1 LDIAQKLLA
10 RSVHGAGAAGAGGF
24 LQGALAPTA
33 GSYSPQSGQIF
44 GILKQLKED
53 FESNLSAAQKQ
64 EMKAAADFKELAAA
78 KSAQID
84 AAKEK
89 LDEYEGQHADNQKAL
104 SDDKEELA
112 LTREQRSKDVEFLQ
126 NLKVTCMDLDKE
138 WEDRSKTRAAET
150 KAVSEAISVLTAD
163 DNMDLLRQ
171 TVSLLQV
178 GTDSDAEEG
187 TEARVRRKRTV
198 DWLRKAAQEPSFNVD
213 DLLEAWQGHTTGARR
228 AVGAVG
234 GPRTQLATLAVTA
247 SLDSFTKVKETID
260 KMVEDLKKQQE
271 EEVKFKAHCESEFDS
286 TEKETYAKT
295 EIKED
300 LEATIEKLEKLLATV
315 GDEIAAAKADIAA
328 TEVAI
333 KQASQAREA
342 ENADYQTVVA
352 DQRATQEI
360 LKKALDK
367 LNTFYKK
374 ALLIQSAKQEPPV
387 KFNAYKKNADAS
399 PVIGLI
405 EQIVED
411 SKALEAEAVAGESK
425 AQASYETFVKDSNAV
440 IANLN
445 EVISMKTTA
454 AATAKVDM
462 EQAKSDFGS
471 TEGELES
478 LALYEHDLHSE
489 CDFVLKNFNI
499 RQKARLDEIEA
510 IQQAKAYL
518 SGEQ

>member
-1 LDIAQKLLA
+1 
-10 RSVHGAGAAGAGGF
+10 
-24 LQGALAPTA
+24 
-33 GSYSPQSGQIF
+33 
-44 GILKQLKED
+44 
-53 FESNLSAAQKQ
+53 
-64 EMKAAADFKELAAA
+64 
-78 KSAQID
+78 
-84 AAKEK
+84 
-89 LDEYEGQHADNQKAL
+89 
-104 SDDKEELA
+104 
-112 LTREQRSKDVEFLQ
+112 
-126 NLKVTCMDLDKE
+126 
-138 WEDRSKTRAAET
+138 
-150 KAVSEAISVLTAD
+150 
-163 DNMDLLRQ
+163 
-171 TVSLLQV
+171 
-178 GTDSDAEEG
+178 
-187 TEARVRRKRTV
+187 
-198 DWLRKAAQEPSFNVD
+198 VD
-213 DLLEAWQGHTTGARR
+213 DLLEAWQGHSTGARR
-228 AVGAVG
+228 AVGAAG

-247 SLDSFTKVKETID
+247 SLDSFTKVKETMD

-295 EIKED
+295 ENKED

-425 AQASYETFVKDSNAV
+425 AQASYETFVRDSNAV
-440 IANLN
+440 IANLV
-445 EVISMKTTA
+445 EEISMKTKA

-462 EQAKSDFGS
+462 EQAKSDLGS